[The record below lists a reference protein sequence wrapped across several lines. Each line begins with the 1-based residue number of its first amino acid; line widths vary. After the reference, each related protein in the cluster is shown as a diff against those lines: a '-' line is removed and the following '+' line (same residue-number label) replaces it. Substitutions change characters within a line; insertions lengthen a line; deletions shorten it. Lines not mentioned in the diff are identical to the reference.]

1 MGLMFMCVAL
11 LGAGVLLRSL
21 RLWGCISFVLWVV
34 LGMMATW
41 FVLQFA
47 SGGLRI

>member
-1 MGLMFMCVAL
+1 MGIVLACIAL
-11 LGAGVLLRSL
+11 VGAGMVLRSL
-21 RLWGCISFVLWVV
+21 RVWGCISFVLWMA
-34 LGMMATW
+34 LGMAATW

>member
-1 MGLMFMCVAL
+1 MGIVFVAVML
-11 LGAGVLLRSL
+11 LGAGILVRSL
-21 RLWGCISFVLWVV
+21 RVSGCIGFVLWAG

-41 FVLQFA
+41 FLLQFA